1 MHRVP
6 ELLCRRRVGIVG
18 SERRVVWHF
27 AVGAPVPLVFAGIRV
42 KHNNTM
48 VAVPVGDIDFIC
60 FFIDENLRWQPEVLN
75 IVTSLACSGLPDLHQ
90 EFSVLSE
97 FHDHAV
103 MEISLNARHRRLV
116 GSRALGRLPTR
127 CCCCRSS
134 RASCS
139 GGGSTRRRPPTVAT
153 NPNVAFVVDG
163 DAVIGFRP
171 LITLPTAAPM
181 MKE

>member
-1 MHRVP
+1 
-6 ELLCRRRVGIVG
+6 
-18 SERRVVWHF
+18 
-27 AVGAPVPLVFAGIRV
+27 
-42 KHNNTM
+42 
-48 VAVPVGDIDFIC
+48 
-60 FFIDENLRWQPEVLN
+60 LRWQPEVLN
-75 IVTSLACSGLPDLHQ
+75 IVTSLACSRLPDLHQ

-116 GSRALGRLPTR
+116 GSRALGRLPTG
-127 CCCCRSS
+127 CCCRSS

-139 GGGSTRRRPPTVAT
+139 GGGSTRRGPPTVAT

-171 LITLPTAAPM
+171 LITFPTAAPM
-181 MKE
+181 MKEIPGLIELENGRRRNAAFCTGRICRRIHFLFFERSASVDDPHMILRVNRYADRVT